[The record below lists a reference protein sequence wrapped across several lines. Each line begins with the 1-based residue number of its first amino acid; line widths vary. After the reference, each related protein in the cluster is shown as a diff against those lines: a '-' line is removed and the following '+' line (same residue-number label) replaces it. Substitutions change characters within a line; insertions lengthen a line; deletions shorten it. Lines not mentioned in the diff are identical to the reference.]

1 MREELN
7 QDLQGVNMSLNK
19 KRIVVVDDDEGIRDI
34 LENILVNSGYKADLC
49 GEALKA
55 IDLIKTGEKPV
66 VIILDIMMEYMDG
79 LEILERL
86 KSIDD
91 YKDIPVII
99 ITAMKSDRIKDTC
112 LDAGA
117 SEFLKKPINI
127 DYFMKLVKNYA
138 GD

>member
-1 MREELN
+1 
-7 QDLQGVNMSLNK
+7 MSEQN
-19 KRIVVVDDDEGIRDI
+19 KRIVVVDDDDTIREI
-34 LENILVNSGYKADLC
+34 LENVLVHSGYKVDLC

-55 IDLIKTGEKPV
+55 IDLIQTGEKPA

-86 KSIDD
+86 KKIDD
-91 YKDIPVII
+91 YNDIPII
-99 ITAMKSDRIKDTC
+99 VITAMKSDRIKDTS

-117 SEFLKKPINI
+117 SEFLKKPLNI
-127 DYFMKLVKNYA
+127 DFFMKLVNEYSGYSS